1 MARSSNSTATTLD
14 QRGLTDGALAVVWND
29 RASVTVP
36 VKITDRLR
44 SGVVAIPF
52 GWWSAAHPDG
62 KVANSLTNDTLTDWG
77 GGVAYSDTL
86 VQVALAKAR
95 HSA

>member
-1 MARSSNSTATTLD
+1 MHADRDLADGDLAT
-14 QRGLTDGALAVVWND
+14 VWND
-29 RASVTVP
+29 RASVEVP
-36 VKITDRLR
+36 VRITDRLR
-44 SGVVAIPF
+44 PGVVAIPF

-86 VQVALAKAR
+86 VQVEGSDPATNLAGEALSCR
-95 HSA
+95 GV